1 MSWQILSL
9 SWALATAGVPR
20 SSSTAATVRLGRG
33 MLYNVGL
40 ATVAELADAP
50 ALGAGG
56 ATRGGS
62 SPSGRMHHGMITTWS
77 TLLDVA
83 LRTSVVYLALL
94 GGFRLTGKRQLGQLS
109 VFDLVL
115 LLVIANA
122 VQNAMVGP
130 DTSVAGGLV
139 AATVLLLWHRVI
151 GYLRRRSEGVARLLG
166 SSPTVLI
173 NEGRVLADVVA
184 REGFTEDELL
194 QALREHGVASPTEV
208 RLAVL

>member
-1 MSWQILSL
+1 
-9 SWALATAGVPR
+9 
-20 SSSTAATVRLGRG
+20 
-33 MLYNVGL
+33 
-40 ATVAELADAP
+40 
-50 ALGAGG
+50 
-56 ATRGGS
+56 
-62 SPSGRMHHGMITTWS
+62 MHHAMITTWS

-151 GYLRRRSEGVARLLG
+151 GYLRRRSAGVARLLG

-173 NEGRVLADVVA
+173 NEGRVLTAVVA

-194 QALREHGVASPTEV
+194 QALREHGVASPTDV
-208 RLAVL
+208 RLAVLEPDGMISVIQNDDIRPGARPHHRIRMARRQ